1 MRKTG
6 NIRLRA
12 FIFVG
17 IILCSGLCAPAA
29 AAENGCKIVIV
40 KSFDIPS
47 YNITLEGFNEVINT
61 NKVVCDTF
69 TFDLGNKKE
78 KPEEILQ
85 KMRDIEPDV
94 ILAIGTRAT
103 SLLKKNFTDT
113 PIVFS
118 AVLYP
123 VASKFVPD
131 MKKPGGNV
139 TGAAIDVPIEHQFKT
154 LSEIVP
160 KLKRVGVLYCP
171 LETQPVVEE
180 ARRVAKLMNLELL
193 AEEVNSVSDVDDAL
207 KRLDRKNMDALWS
220 VVDGMVLND
229 ASKGYIG
236 KYVVRRGIPFMVPSK
251 RYIKD
256 GALVALTAD
265 VRDCGRQ
272 AGEIVVKI
280 LNGTNPKNIPIAT
293 ARTVEMG
300 LNLRTAE
307 YISLDVP
314 QGMIDKASVVIE

>member
-1 MRKTG
+1 MRNAG
-6 NIRLRA
+6 NIRLQA
-12 FIFVG
+12 FIFVALIVFFAVCTPG
-17 IILCSGLCAPAA
+17 A
-29 AAENGCKIVIV
+29 AAEREYKIAIV
-40 KSFDIPS
+40 KSYDITP
-47 YNITLEGFNEVINT
+47 YNIALEGFNEVIAAKKVRCNT
-61 NKVVCDTF
+61 IVYNLDDSAET
-69 TFDLGNKKE
+69 
-78 KPEEILQ
+78 LQ
-85 KMRDIEPDV
+85 KIRESEPDV

-103 SLLKKNFTDT
+103 SLITKSFKDT

-131 MKKPGGNV
+131 MKRPGGNV
-139 TGAAIDVPIEHQFKT
+139 TGASMDVPIERQFKT

-160 KLKRVGVLYCP
+160 ELKRVGVLYSP
-171 LETQPVVEE
+171 QETQPVIEE
-180 ARRVAKLMNLELL
+180 AVRVAELMNLELL
-193 AEEVNSVSDVDDAL
+193 AEQVNSVSDVDDAL
-207 KRLDRKNMDALWS
+207 KKLNRQKMDALWS
-220 VVDGMVLND
+220 VVDGIVLND
-229 ASKGYIG
+229 AAKGYIG

-251 RYIKD
+251 IYIND

-280 LNGTNPKNIPIAT
+280 LNGDKPKNIPVAT

-307 YISLDVP
+307 HIRLTIP
-314 QGMIDKASVVIE
+314 QNMIDKASAVIE